1 MKTSQIN
8 VNIKISILISGCG
21 FNQRDK
27 NILNYYIIK
36 TIITC

>member
-27 NILNYYIIK
+27 KYIK
-36 TIITC
+36 LLYN